1 MRSGLH
7 SLRLG
12 SSHMVPWLEPDPET
26 ASTPGTQ
33 GRRRNGQ
40 TLYSLWAI
48 TDANF
53 IRLSCLITACQR
65 CSLMT
70 LLAPGCGIHYCVPG
84 PGPAWGVHWRQPP
97 VAMSSAVLWLR
108 LWWPEPGPRVSSGS
122 GLSLMTREPGHTGLA
137 CSLGSCVSSWHWP
150 RGHRHCVL
158 IWANVATCDH
168 IGQEAACDK
177 Q

>member
-84 PGPAWGVHWRQPP
+84 PGPAWG
-97 VAMSSAVLWLR
+97 SALEAAASGHELGCPLAPAVMAWTWAQSQLR
-108 LWWPEPGPRVSSGS
+108 LRAQSHD
-122 GLSLMTREPGHTGLA
+122 TRA
-137 CSLGSCVSSWHWP
+137 RAHWP
-150 RGHRHCVL
+150 GLLTGIMCL
-158 IWANVATCDH
+158 LLALTTGTQALCANM
-168 IGQEAACDK
+168 G
-177 Q
+177 